1 MDKDNRAQRN
11 QFSLQHINAR
21 ADRNKLRSGLG
32 ERKLKTA
39 VKTVF
44 KNFGEYASFF
54 VALFIIQSLLW
65 LLCFSTSTN
74 IARERQ
80 TIESEYGYHFAVEH
94 LTVSDM
100 AMLENTL
107 TLKDYQT
114 IRSYES
120 YEIIPPD
127 EYTDFYTLRVRLKS
141 GSEPNTFI
149 QYYLINND
157 INTARLEITFTPLYT
172 YETEYVADNVYDAVW
187 AGILLV
193 VLSVIVMMSLFSI
206 RLNHY
211 KFMYGIYMSC
221 GAGFSRLFS
230 SSIWEMMIISFTT
243 LVLSAVT
250 SFGICATMFA
260 SVGVVVKWWMI
271 PLVLVLN
278 LLIVLLAVRVPVRH
292 LSHQTPVSLI
302 VAQDNSNLVSSPKRS
317 FKIFNK
323 SFPYH
328 YELFSIWRFRW
339 YFARTLVASILF
351 TSIFLCTVYVG
362 YMKKTD
368 EAVMGP
374 EFIAYADIGNV
385 DITGVS
391 EDILNIHDIVEI
403 MNDAQIEA
411 IETIDGVAYSLWV
424 NETTAGEVNSHILLE
439 SDLMGGAAYSVGA
452 TGVQS
457 GYGRATNMYSYTA
470 MDKHFIDTLCELYQV
485 DGDPYAVL
493 NDGNKIIV
501 SDALYNAKSFNFEPG
516 DRVLAGKCI
525 RGKLDASDYM
535 SLSNKEILRKQ
546 LEKCVYEYQEYE
558 IAAVVHDYEAEDSL
572 LFGMNY
578 LEYFAFTRGAASKSY
593 DKANGSDV
601 EMDGDSYA
609 ALIVDLDGA
618 IKIFTEQGLE
628 SSYSEQML
636 SQIREGLDRYIESYG
651 MDVRI
656 QRNYRMLY
664 HELVA
669 QRHTYD
675 RILIMAVLLLLLSPV
690 VWFFSQLLFYFKRE
704 KEINILRMFG
714 AKESSLKK
722 LYSFAGLIMAS
733 LAIAVTV
740 ILGYLSSFG
749 IYKLFNNVLVKY
761 GMTSGTRYEFY
772 VSVPALLICVL
783 VSVLCGFLSSYIPY
797 SVSKRRRE
805 REAVAQLSAE
815 NRG

>member
-1 MDKDNRAQRN
+1 MDKDKRAQRE
-11 QFSLQHINAR
+11 QFSLQQINSR

-39 VKTVF
+39 AKTVF

-65 LLCFSTSTN
+65 LLCFATSTN

-80 TIESEYGYHFAVEH
+80 VIESTYDYHFAVEH

-100 AMLENTL
+100 AALENAL
-107 TLKDYQT
+107 TLKDYQV

-127 EYTDFYTLRVRLKS
+127 EYTDFYTLKVRLKAS
-141 GSEPNTFI
+141 SEPGTFI
-149 QYYLINND
+149 QYYLTNND
-157 INTARLEITFTPLYT
+157 INTARLQITFTPLYT
-172 YETEYVADNVYDAVW
+172 YETEYIATNISDAIWV
-187 AGILLV
+187 GILLV
-193 VLSVIVMMSLFSI
+193 VLSVIVMMSLFNI

-211 KFMYGIYMSC
+211 KFQYGIYMAC

-230 SSIWEMMIISFTT
+230 SSIWEMMIISFAT
-243 LVLSAVT
+243 LAASAVA

-260 SVGVVVKWWMI
+260 TVGVAVKWWMI
-271 PLVLVLN
+271 PLVLALN
-278 LLIVLLAVRVPVRH
+278 LLIVFLSVRVPLQH

-302 VAQDNSNLVSSPKRS
+302 VAQDNSNLVSSPRRS

-339 YFARTLVASILF
+339 YFIRTLVASILF

-374 EFIAYADIGNV
+374 EFVAYVDFGNV

-391 EDILNIHDIVEI
+391 EEILNIHDIVEI
-403 MNDAQIEA
+403 MNDAQSEA
-411 IETIDGVAYSLWV
+411 IETIDGVTYSLWI
-424 NETTAGEVNSHILLE
+424 NETTAGEVNSHVLLE
-439 SDLMGGAAYSVGA
+439 SDLTGGAAYSVGA
-452 TGVQS
+452 GGIES
-457 GYGRATNMYSYTA
+457 GYNRATNMYSYTA
-470 MDKHFIDTLCELYQV
+470 MDKHFIDTLCRMYEV

-493 NDGNKIIV
+493 NDGNKIII
-501 SDALYNAKSFNFEPG
+501 SDALYNAQSFNFEPG

-558 IAAVVHDYEAEDSL
+558 IAAVVHGYEAEDSL

-593 DKANGSDV
+593 DKANGSDAQL
-601 EMDGDSYA
+601 DGDSYA
-609 ALIVDLDGA
+609 AMIVDLDGA
-618 IKIFTEQGLE
+618 VKIFTEQGLE
-628 SSYSEQML
+628 SGYSEQML
-636 SQIREGLDRYIESYG
+636 LKIRDGLRRYVESYG

-656 QRNYRMLY
+656 QRNYRILND
-664 HELVA
+664 ELVD

-675 RILIMAVLLLLLSPV
+675 RTLIMAVLLLMLSPV

-714 AKESSLKK
+714 ANESSLKR

-733 LAIAVTV
+733 LAIAVTI

-749 IYKLFNNVLVKY
+749 IYKLFNNVLIKY
-761 GMTSGTRYEFY
+761 GMTSGTSYEFY
-772 VSVPALLICVL
+772 VSIPALLVCVL

-797 SVSKRRRE
+797 SISKRRRE
-805 REAVAQLSAE
+805 REAAEQLSAE